1 MRRMWGC
8 LTDVSGEMIMSIF
21 SVSVRLWLCIFIG
34 WGGRPEA
41 PHQSFGSRAWTTRG
55 ESLFCGNTNKVKASY
70 VSQTVLGK
78 EALSVGWRRD
88 VRRSWSKL
96 LEVWFPQLM
105 IFKIDS
111 AFLVRVY
118 GITMIGPLQYEG
130 VGQEN
135 VKGLVLSEI
144 SAETVLCFVLW

>member
-1 MRRMWGC
+1 
-8 LTDVSGEMIMSIF
+8 
-21 SVSVRLWLCIFIG
+21 
-34 WGGRPEA
+34 
-41 PHQSFGSRAWTTRG
+41 
-55 ESLFCGNTNKVKASY
+55 
-70 VSQTVLGK
+70 
-78 EALSVGWRRD
+78 
-88 VRRSWSKL
+88 
-96 LEVWFPQLM
+96 M

-144 SAETVLCFVLW
+144 SAETVLCLSFGSHHELQVVLQTSREGQRQKAFGVWAGVF

>member
-1 MRRMWGC
+1 
-8 LTDVSGEMIMSIF
+8 
-21 SVSVRLWLCIFIG
+21 
-34 WGGRPEA
+34 
-41 PHQSFGSRAWTTRG
+41 
-55 ESLFCGNTNKVKASY
+55 
-70 VSQTVLGK
+70 
-78 EALSVGWRRD
+78 
-88 VRRSWSKL
+88 
-96 LEVWFPQLM
+96 M